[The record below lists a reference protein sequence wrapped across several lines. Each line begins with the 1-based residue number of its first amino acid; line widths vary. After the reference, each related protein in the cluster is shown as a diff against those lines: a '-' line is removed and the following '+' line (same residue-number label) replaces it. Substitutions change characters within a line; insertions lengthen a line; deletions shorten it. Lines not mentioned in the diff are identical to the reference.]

1 MSAHCRTVIWN
12 AFIKNELDFVWLN
25 KCINYVTK
33 TNFKG
38 HLGQPSILY
47 FNTINNSTLK
57 TPLINHQ
64 LHNKQISNIFLGKY
78 SEKDSSLMN
87 T

>member
-1 MSAHCRTVIWN
+1 MSANYRTVIWN
-12 AFIKNELDFVWLN
+12 AFINNKLDFVWLN

-38 HLGQPSILY
+38 HLGLPSILY

-57 TPLINHQ
+57 TPLIVNYIN
-64 LHNKQISNIFLGKY
+64 NKQISNIFLGKY
-78 SEKDSSLMN
+78 SVKDSSLMN